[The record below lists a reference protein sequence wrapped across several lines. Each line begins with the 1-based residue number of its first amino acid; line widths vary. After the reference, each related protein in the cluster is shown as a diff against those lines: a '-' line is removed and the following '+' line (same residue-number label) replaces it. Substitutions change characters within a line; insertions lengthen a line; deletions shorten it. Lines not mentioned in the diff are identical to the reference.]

1 MLYERGYT
9 TGYERGKEIMFKDI
23 IKYIEDNKNTNEF
36 RDLHSNIN
44 IDALIMGLINKFNK

>member
-23 IKYIEDNKNTNEF
+23 IKYIEYNKNTNEF
-36 RDLHSNIN
+36 RDLYGN
-44 IDALIMGLINKFNK
+44 IDIDTLIMGLINKFNK

>member
-23 IKYIEDNKNTNEF
+23 IKYIKDNKNTNEF
-36 RDLHSNIN
+36 RDLYGN
-44 IDALIMGLINKFNK
+44 IDIDTLIMGLINKFNK